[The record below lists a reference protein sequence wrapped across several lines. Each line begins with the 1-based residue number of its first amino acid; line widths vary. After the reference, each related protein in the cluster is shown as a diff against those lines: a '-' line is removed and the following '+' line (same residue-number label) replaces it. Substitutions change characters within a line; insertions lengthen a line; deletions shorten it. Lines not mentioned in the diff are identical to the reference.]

1 MMGPVLAACLL
12 IILSTAWISQANEA
26 LCKKDGGVCSCNNN
40 KNSVDCSYKKLTAM
54 PINIPVDTDRLLLG
68 RNKLSSL
75 PGTAF
80 HNLKELTYLNLDT
93 NQLQTL
99 PEGVFDHLV
108 NLDKLYLQ
116 YNDLKSL
123 PPRVF
128 DSLTKLTYL
137 SLSENKLQSLPH
149 GVFDKL
155 TELKTLRLDNNQLHS
170 LPEGVFDKLTKITY
184 LDLDNNKLQS
194 LPNGVFHNLPLLKE
208 LYLREN
214 QLQRLPKGVFDKLTE
229 LRTLE
234 MRNNQLRSVP
244 EGAFE
249 SLSSL
254 NNIMLQ
260 SNPWDCSCRDILYL
274 SKWIREKE
282 GTVNGIESATC
293 VDNKAVL
300 DITEKDAAS
309 DCVSPNTTT
318 AIPTSTTTP
327 ASVIYDDIHEIKVPQ
342 ENFQKFLGYQEPDHL
357 PTQPQCLMSISG
369 YLGLMMSLMLT
380 SAAILYVF
388 HFLKKA

>member
-40 KNSVDCSYKKLTAM
+40 KNSVDCSNKKLTAI
-54 PINIPVDTDRLLLG
+54 PINIPTDTENLKLNY
-68 RNKLSSL
+68 NKLSSIHH
-75 PGTAF
+75 TAF
-80 HNLKELTYLNLDT
+80 HGLKELTYLSLDN

-99 PEGVFDHLV
+99 PAGVFNHLV
-108 NLDKLYLQ
+108 ELDRLDLN
-116 YNDLKSL
+116 YNQLKSL
-123 PPRVF
+123 PSKIF
-128 DSLTKLTYL
+128 DSLTKLTWL
-137 SLSENKLQSLPH
+137 SLDQNKLQSLPH

-155 TELKTLRLDNNQLHS
+155 TN
-170 LPEGVFDKLTKITY
+170 
-184 LDLDNNKLQS
+184 
-194 LPNGVFHNLPLLKE
+194 LKE
-208 LYLREN
+208 LW
-214 QLQRLPKGVFDKLTE
+214 LQT
-229 LRTLE
+229 
-234 MRNNQLRSVP
+234 NQLRSIP
-244 EGAFE
+244 DKAFDK
-249 SLSSL
+249 LL
-254 NNIMLQ
+254 KLQ
-260 SNPWDCSCRDILYL
+260 TITLDTNPWDCSCRDILYL
-274 SKWIREKE
+274 RNWIREKQ
-282 GTVNGIESATC
+282 GNVSNIEAAEC
-293 VDNKAVL
+293 AVDNKAVL
-300 DITEKDAAS
+300 EITEKDAAS

-318 AIPTSTTTP
+318 AIPIGTMTP

>member
-40 KNSVDCSYKKLTAM
+40 KNSVDCSNKKLTAI
-54 PINIPVDTDRLLLG
+54 PSNIPADTKKLVLQG
-68 RNKLSSL
+68 NKLSSL
-75 PGTAF
+75 PNTAF
-80 HNLKELTYLNLDT
+80 HGLKELTYLDLDG

-99 PEGVFDHLV
+99 PPGVFDHLV
-108 NLDKLYLQ
+108 AL
-116 YNDLKSL
+116 
-123 PPRVF
+123 
-128 DSLTKLTYL
+128 
-137 SLSENKLQSLPH
+137 
-149 GVFDKL
+149 G
-155 TELKTLRLDNNQLHS
+155 TLHLNNNQ
-170 LPEGVFDKLTKITY
+170 
-184 LDLDNNKLQS
+184 LQS
-194 LPNGVFHNLPLLKE
+194 LPNGVFDKLTLLKE
-208 LYLREN
+208 LSLYKN
-214 QLQRLPKGVFDKLTE
+214 QLQSLPNGVFDKLTGLKE
-229 LRTLE
+229 LGLQI
-234 MRNNQLRSVP
+234 NQLRRVP
-244 EGAFE
+244 EGAFD

-254 NNIMLQ
+254 NILYLNT
-260 SNPWDCSCRDILYL
+260 NPWDCSCKDILYL
-274 SKWIREKE
+274 RDWID
-282 GTVNGIESATC
+282 
-293 VDNKAVL
+293 DNKDKVTGAQDAACGDQQSKAVL
-300 DITEKDAAS
+300 EITEKDAAS

-318 AIPTSTTTP
+318 AIPIGTMTP

>member
-40 KNSVDCSYKKLTAM
+40 KNSVDCSSKRLTAM
-54 PINIPVDTDRLLLG
+54 PINIPVDTDRLDLNY
-68 RNKLSSL
+68 NKLSSL
-75 PGTAF
+75 PPKAF
-80 HNLKELTYLNLDT
+80 HHLSKLTYLSLST

-99 PEGVFDHLV
+99 PPGVFDHLV
-108 NLDKLYLQ
+108 ALGTLHLNNNKLQSVPNGVFDKLTQLKELALDTNQLQ
-116 YNDLKSL
+116 SL
-123 PPRVF
+123 PKGVF
-128 DSLTKLTYL
+128 DKLTQLTRLDLYT
-137 SLSENKLQSLPH
+137 NQLQSLPH

-155 TELKTLRLDNNQLHS
+155 TELKELS
-170 LPEGVFDKLTKITY
+170 L
-184 LDLDNNKLQS
+184 Q
-194 LPNGVFHNLPLLKE
+194 
-208 LYLREN
+208 
-214 QLQRLPKGVFDKLTE
+214 
-229 LRTLE
+229 
-234 MRNNQLRSVP
+234 NNQLRSVP
-244 EGAFE
+244 EEAFD
-249 SLSSL
+249 SLEKL
-254 NNIMLQ
+254 TWIQLTN
-260 SNPWDCSCRDILYL
+260 NPWDCTC
-274 SKWIREKE
+274 
-282 GTVNGIESATC
+282 NGIIYMAKWLKKKADEGLGG
-293 VDNKAVL
+293 VDTAGCEKGGKAVL
-300 DITEKDAAS
+300 EITEKDAAS

-318 AIPTSTTTP
+318 AIPIGTMTP

>member
-40 KNSVDCSYKKLTAM
+40 KNSVDCSSKRLTAI
-54 PINIPVDTDRLLLG
+54 PSNIPTDTE
-68 RNKLSSL
+68 
-75 PGTAF
+75 
-80 HNLKELTYLNLDT
+80 NLKLGY
-93 NQLQTL
+93 
-99 PEGVFDHLV
+99 
-108 NLDKLYLQ
+108 
-116 YNDLKSL
+116 
-123 PPRVF
+123 
-128 DSLTKLTYL
+128 
-137 SLSENKLQSLPH
+137 NKLQSLPH
-149 GVFDKL
+149 GVFDHLTKL
-155 TELKTLRLDNNQLHS
+155 TILWLN
-170 LPEGVFDKLTKITY
+170 
-184 LDLDNNKLQS
+184 
-194 LPNGVFHNLPLLKE
+194 
-208 LYLREN
+208 
-214 QLQRLPKGVFDKLTE
+214 
-229 LRTLE
+229 
-234 MRNNQLRSVP
+234 NNQLRRVP
-244 EGAFE
+244 DGAFD
-249 SLSSL
+249 SLSKL
-254 NNIMLQ
+254 NRITLQ
-260 SNPWDCSCRDILYL
+260 SNPWDCSCNDILYL
-274 SKWIREKE
+274 RDWID
-282 GTVNGIESATC
+282 
-293 VDNKAVL
+293 DNKDKVTGAQDAACGDQQSKAVL

>member
-40 KNSVDCSYKKLTAM
+40 KNSVDCSSKRLTAIPSNIPADTKKLDL
-54 PINIPVDTDRLLLG
+54 NY
-68 RNKLSSL
+68 NKLSSL
-75 PGTAF
+75 SAKAF

-93 NQLQTL
+93 NQLQAL
-99 PEGVFDHLV
+99 PIGVFDQLV
-108 NLDKLYLQ
+108 NLT
-116 YNDLKSL
+116 DLRLNRNQLTSL
-123 PPRVF
+123 PSGIF
-128 DSLTKLTYL
+128 DKLTKLTDLRL
-137 SLSENKLQSLPH
+137 SGNKLQSLPH

-155 TELKTLRLDNNQLHS
+155 T
-170 LPEGVFDKLTKITY
+170 
-184 LDLDNNKLQS
+184 
-194 LPNGVFHNLPLLKE
+194 LLEK
-208 LYLREN
+208 LYLY
-214 QLQRLPKGVFDKLTE
+214 
-229 LRTLE
+229 
-234 MRNNQLRSVP
+234 NNQLRKVP
-244 EGAFE
+244 EGIFD

-254 NNIMLQ
+254 STLRLND
-260 SNPWDCSCRDILYL
+260 NPWDCSCKDILYL
-274 SKWIREKE
+274 RDWID
-282 GTVNGIESATC
+282 
-293 VDNKAVL
+293 DNKDKVTGAQDAACGDQQSKAVL
-300 DITEKDAAS
+300 EITEKDAAS

-318 AIPTSTTTP
+318 AIPIGTMTP

>member
-40 KNSVDCSYKKLTAM
+40 KNSVDCSGKMLTAI
-54 PINIPVDTDRLLLG
+54 PINIPTDTENLKLNY
-68 RNKLSSL
+68 NKLSSFL
-75 PGTAF
+75 SKAF
-80 HNLKELTYLNLDT
+80 HNLKELTYLSLST

-99 PEGVFDHLV
+99 PEGVFDQLVELDELHL
-108 NLDKLYLQ
+108 ND
-116 YNDLKSL
+116 NDLKSL
-123 PPRVF
+123 PPGIF
-128 DSLTKLTYL
+128 DKLTKMTNLDLY
-137 SLSENKLQSLPH
+137 ENKLQSLPH

-155 TELKTLRLDNNQLHS
+155 TELKTLS
-170 LPEGVFDKLTKITY
+170 LNV
-184 LDLDNNKLQS
+184 
-194 LPNGVFHNLPLLKE
+194 
-208 LYLREN
+208 
-214 QLQRLPKGVFDKLTE
+214 
-229 LRTLE
+229 
-234 MRNNQLRSVP
+234 NQLRSVP
-244 EGAFE
+244 NRAFD
-249 SLSSL
+249 SLS
-254 NNIMLQ
+254 NIKTLWLDT
-260 SNPWDCSCRDILYL
+260 NPWDCSCNDILYL
-274 SKWIREKE
+274 SKWIRERE

>member
-40 KNSVDCSYKKLTAM
+40 KNSVDCSSKRLTAM
-54 PINIPVDTDRLLLG
+54 PINIPVDTDRLELHM
-68 RNKLSSL
+68 NSLSSL
-75 PGTAF
+75 SAKAF
-80 HNLKELTYLNLDT
+80 H
-93 NQLQTL
+93 
-99 PEGVFDHLV
+99 HL
-108 NLDKLYLQ
+108 
-116 YNDLKSL
+116 S
-123 PPRVF
+123 
-128 DSLTKLTYL
+128 KLTYL
-137 SLSENKLQSLPH
+137 SLGENQLQSLPIGVFDQLVNLAELRLDRNQLQSLPDGVFDKLTQLKDLQLYQNQLQSLPH

-155 TELKTLRLDNNQLHS
+155 TQLKELWLGANQ
-170 LPEGVFDKLTKITY
+170 
-184 LDLDNNKLQS
+184 LQS
-194 LPNGVFHNLPLLKE
+194 LPNGVF
-208 LYLREN
+208 
-214 QLQRLPKGVFDKLTE
+214 DKLTE
-229 LRTLE
+229 LKELSL
-234 MRNNQLRSVP
+234 NSNQLRKVP
-244 EGAFE
+244 EGIFD

-254 NNIMLQ
+254 STLRLTN
-260 SNPWDCSCRDILYL
+260 NPWDCSCKDILYL
-274 SKWIREKE
+274 RDWID
-282 GTVNGIESATC
+282 
-293 VDNKAVL
+293 DNKDKVTGAQDAACGDQQSKAVL
-300 DITEKDAAS
+300 EITEKDAAS

-318 AIPTSTTTP
+318 AIPIGTMTP

>member
-40 KNSVDCSYKKLTAM
+40 KNSVDCSYKKLTAI
-54 PINIPVDTDRLLLG
+54 PSNIPADTKKLDLNY
-68 RNKLSSL
+68 NKLREL
-75 PGTAF
+75 EPTAF
-80 HNLKELTYLNLDT
+80 HGLNKLTFLSLGN

-99 PEGVFDHLV
+99 PPGVFDHLV
-108 NLDKLYLQ
+108 ALGTLNLNNNQ
-116 YNDLKSL
+116 LKSL
-123 PPRVF
+123 PPKIF
-128 DSLTKLTYL
+128 DSLTKLKEL
-137 SLSENKLQSLPH
+137 NLDNNKLQ
-149 GVFDKL
+149 
-155 TELKTLRLDNNQLHS
+155 S
-170 LPEGVFDKLTKITY
+170 LPEGVFDKLTQLKT
-184 LDLDNNKLQS
+184 LQMTS
-194 LPNGVFHNLPLLKE
+194 
-208 LYLREN
+208 
-214 QLQRLPKGVFDKLTE
+214 
-229 LRTLE
+229 
-234 MRNNQLRSVP
+234 NQLRNVP
-244 EGAFE
+244 HGAFD
-249 SLSSL
+249 SLSNIKTLWL
-254 NNIMLQ
+254 ND
-260 SNPWDCSCRDILYL
+260 NPWDCSCKDILYL
-274 SKWIREKE
+274 RDWID
-282 GTVNGIESATC
+282 
-293 VDNKAVL
+293 DNKDKVTGAQDAACGDQQSKAVL

>member
-40 KNSVDCSYKKLTAM
+40 KNSVDCSYKKLTAI
-54 PINIPVDTDRLLLG
+54 PSNIPADTENLKLDY
-68 RNKLSSL
+68 NKLSSL
-75 PGTAF
+75 PPKAF
-80 HNLKELTYLNLDT
+80 HSLSKLTLLS
-93 NQLQTL
+93 LQGNKLPTL
-99 PEGVFDHLV
+99 PAGVFDHLV
-108 NLDKLYLQ
+108 ALDILGLNNNK
-116 YNDLKSL
+116 LKSL

-137 SLSENKLQSLPH
+137 SLQ
-149 GVFDKL
+149 
-155 TELKTLRLDNNQLHS
+155 
-170 LPEGVFDKLTKITY
+170 I
-184 LDLDNNKLQS
+184 
-194 LPNGVFHNLPLLKE
+194 
-208 LYLREN
+208 
-214 QLQRLPKGVFDKLTE
+214 
-229 LRTLE
+229 
-234 MRNNQLRSVP
+234 NQLRSVP
-244 EGAFE
+244 NRAFD
-249 SLSSL
+249 SLS
-254 NNIMLQ
+254 NIKTLRLDT
-260 SNPWDCSCRDILYL
+260 NPWDCTC
-274 SKWIREKE
+274 
-282 GTVNGIESATC
+282 NGIIYMAKWLKKKADEGLGG
-293 VDNKAVL
+293 VDTAGCEKGGKAVL
-300 DITEKDAAS
+300 EITEKDAAS

-318 AIPTSTTTP
+318 AIPIGTMTP

>member
-40 KNSVDCSYKKLTAM
+40 KNSVDCSYKKLTAI
-54 PINIPVDTDRLLLG
+54 PSNIPADTKKLELG
-68 RNKLSSL
+68 YNKLSKLS
-75 PGTAF
+75 PKAF
-80 HNLKELTYLNLDT
+80 H
-93 NQLQTL
+93 
-99 PEGVFDHLV
+99 HL
-108 NLDKLYLQ
+108 
-116 YNDLKSL
+116 S
-123 PPRVF
+123 
-128 DSLTKLTYL
+128 KLTYL
-137 SLSENKLQSLPH
+137 SLDYNQLQALPIGVFDQLVNLTDLRLNRNQLTSLPSGIFDKLTKLTILWLNVNKLQSLPH

-155 TELKTLRLDNNQLHS
+155 TELKTLYLQNNQLPRV
-170 LPEGVFDKLTKITY
+170 PEGVFDSLLNLNT
-184 LDLDNNKLQS
+184 LDLD
-194 LPNGVFHNLPLLKE
+194 
-208 LYLREN
+208 
-214 QLQRLPKGVFDKLTE
+214 T
-229 LRTLE
+229 
-234 MRNNQLRSVP
+234 
-244 EGAFE
+244 
-249 SLSSL
+249 
-254 NNIMLQ
+254 
-260 SNPWDCSCRDILYL
+260 NPWDCSCRDILYL
-274 SKWIREKE
+274 RNWIREKQ
-282 GTVNGIESATC
+282 GNVSNIEAAEC
-293 VDNKAVL
+293 AVGNKAVL